1 MNQNIC
7 LTEEQQEVIDGLLQF
22 ENKVQKLGGYAGTGK
37 TTVIS
42 YLHEILPTYAICAF
56 TGKAANVLRQKG
68 MPASTIHSLI
78 YKPILDSLGNI
89 ILDEHGSPIFRLADF
104 LGNDGIIV
112 DEASMVSKTIYQ
124 DLCSFGLPI
133 IFVGDHGQ
141 LEPVGEGMKLMMD
154 PDFRLEKIHRNA
166 GEIAHFAEHI
176 RMGNPANSF
185 QSTEGKVVFIKNY
198 ELNNYIDDVDQI
210 ICAFNKTRVA
220 INRKVRYRKEFD
232 SNWPVEGDKIMC
244 LKNHKKIGVFNGM
257 QGHITSLSGKFKN
270 RIEFTSNEMVYSVFF
285 DPEQFHKEK
294 CNFQGGQD
302 DPLPFD
308 YGYCITAHKSQGDEW
323 NNVMVIEQ
331 RCQMW
336 DHTRWAYTAASRA
349 KERVIWVS

>member
-1 MNQNIC
+1 MK
-7 LTEEQQEVIDGLLQF
+7 LTPEQEYVVNEVLKF
-22 ENKVQKLGGYAGTGK
+22 NNKITTIGGWAGSGK
-37 TTVIS
+37 STVVS
-42 YLHEILPTYAICAF
+42 YLHEVLPTYAICAF

-68 MPASTIHSLI
+68 IDSASTIHSLI
-78 YKPILDSLGNI
+78 YKPVLDKDGKMILDK
-89 ILDEHGSPIFRLADF
+89 HGSPIFRLADF
-104 LGNDGIIV
+104 LAFDGIIV

-141 LEPVGEGMKLMMD
+141 LEPVGERMKLMMD

-176 RMGNPANSF
+176 RKGKPATSF
-185 QSTEGKVVFIKNY
+185 RSTEGKVIFIKIY
-198 ELNNYIDDVDQI
+198 KLNNYIDEVDQI

-220 INRKVRYRKEFD
+220 INRKVRYRKEFKAD
-232 SNWPVEGDKIMC
+232 WPVVGDKIMC

-270 RIEFTSNEMVYSVFF
+270 QIEFTSNEMVYNVFF
-285 DPEQFHKEK
+285 DPEQFNKEK
-294 CNFQGGQD
+294 CNFQGSQD

-323 NNVMVIEQ
+323 GNVMVIEQ
-331 RCQMW
+331 QCKHW

-349 KERVIWVS
+349 KKHVIWVS